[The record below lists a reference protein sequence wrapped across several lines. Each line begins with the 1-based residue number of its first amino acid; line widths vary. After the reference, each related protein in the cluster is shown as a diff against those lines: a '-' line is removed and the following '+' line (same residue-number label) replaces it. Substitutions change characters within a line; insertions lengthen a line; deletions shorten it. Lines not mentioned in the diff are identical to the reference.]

1 MTPPSDP
8 KTEPVW
14 RRHLGN
20 DDPEFQA
27 SYHDNPRPEIVERI
41 GVEPKCLLEVGCG
54 SGATG
59 KLVKERYPGCRVI
72 GVESNAQAAE
82 VARGR
87 IDEVYASTFE
97 ALDVDA
103 AGFPK
108 GRIDTVLLL
117 DVLEHMY
124 DPWRALLK
132 LRDVLAPGAR
142 VVASIPNV
150 RNLMLLN
157 QLARGSWT
165 YEATG
170 LLDITHIRFFT
181 LREMQRLFDE
191 TGYRVLTTFRLSDNW
206 SVQIPIPAE
215 NEKIDLDIGSMV
227 LKQLGRQDVLELTAT
242 QFILIAQPTQM

>member
-1 MTPPSDP
+1 MTAPTDP
-8 KTEPVW
+8 KADPVW
-14 RRHLGN
+14 RRHLGS
-20 DDPEFQA
+20 DDPAFQA

-41 GVEPKCLLEVGCG
+41 GVEPTCLLEIGCG

-59 KLVKERYPGCRVI
+59 RLVKDRYPNCRVI

-82 VARGR
+82 VARQR
-87 IDEVYASTFE
+87 IDQVHASTFE

-103 AGFPK
+103 ADFPK
-108 GRIDTVLLL
+108 GRIDAVLLL

-132 LRDVLAPGAR
+132 LKAVLAPGAR
-142 VVASIPNV
+142 VIASIPNV
-150 RNLMLLN
+150 RNLVLLD

-165 YEATG
+165 YEANG

-181 LREMQRLFDE
+181 LREMTRMFSE

-206 SVQIPIPAE
+206 SAQVPVPAE
-215 NEKIDLDIGSMV
+215 NDKIDLDIGSMV

-242 QFILIAQPTQM
+242 QFIVVAEPLVA